1 MNDDKCPIGRPKIRY
16 KDTCR
21 CALRRGDVMKD
32 GDQEWTTEGNGEN
45 SPSRHVKRS
54 TRKERRN
61 IKTKVR
67 KREEIMNKD
76 IFRGGKRDISIT
88 CVTVVSGEGVYLL
101 ISFLHIFISDL
112 RMLSDSI
119 ILMIM
124 KIFQYKYKNNDND
137 FYLRSSH
144 PKGVL
149 QRGPAK

>member
-1 MNDDKCPIGRPKIRY
+1 
-16 KDTCR
+16 
-21 CALRRGDVMKD
+21 MKD

-67 KREEIMNKD
+67 KREEIINKD

-119 ILMIM
+119 ILIIM

>member
-1 MNDDKCPIGRPKIRY
+1 
-16 KDTCR
+16 
-21 CALRRGDVMKD
+21 MKD

-67 KREEIMNKD
+67 KREEIINKD

-88 CVTVVSGEGVYLL
+88 YVTVVSGEGVYLL

-119 ILMIM
+119 ILIIM